1 MTDTATTPLAELH
14 QAIRHAEAVL
24 PPVAAQCVVAHL
36 LAVQHAAGDGDVKR
50 FVARV
55 IALPDRG
62 CRADALHA
70 RITSAFAV
78 CREWESV
85 ADEYLTSDE
94 AAEVGDEHGFSL
106 VKRFSGRI
114 REALTQSIDSSSM
127 ADDTIRAASV
137 EADSERG
144 MWYIHVLDAAI
155 HHTNTDVHANVDRD
169 ADDNIVGVEI
179 LGSGCDRGN
188 EVTR

>member
-1 MTDTATTPLAELH
+1 VTTTATHLDALH
-14 QAIRHAEAVL
+14 RALRHAEDVL
-24 PPVAAQCVVAHL
+24 PPVAAECVVAQL
-36 LAVQHAAGDGDVKR
+36 LALQHAAGDGDVKR

-55 IALPDRG
+55 NALPAQG

-85 ADEYLTSDE
+85 ADEYLTSEE
-94 AAEVGDEHGFSL
+94 AAEVGDEQGFSL

-114 REALTQSIDSSSM
+114 REALTQPIDSSSM
-127 ADDTIRAASV
+127 PDDTIRAASV
-137 EADSERG
+137 EADNERG
-144 MWYIHVLDAAI
+144 MWYIHVLDAPI